1 MAYATIDNGKS
12 AAESDAAIKLKKE
25 SLTDNSLSVAGTA
38 YLIGDAALFAAGL
51 LKSWQENGRI
61 TPADIKGQALTGAIW
76 ALGGV
81 GAARYGNPTA
91 EKQLE
96 ILSARLGDYLKQQ
109 GITIP
114 QNPTTELLAR
124 KGGVIDHI
132 EKFLYAHPSEALNA
146 AYAVGSLG
154 LISEGMS
161 GLGKKSGAFSDLATG
176 VLVAAG
182 ALTGLLIPEKKPDPQ
197 NPPKGMFAKAMSW
210 VQEKPLRLSSAFYW
224 AGNAFL
230 LKNVYDNW
238 NTNRASSIAKL
249 VTAGSYI
256 FANAMLSM
264 SSKGHSDNKK
274 EGHVA
279 TQKLADSAAVV
290 IAAQP
295 QEVQN
300 ALVEQISGF
309 LASQPETQM
318 KANDIS
324 KLLHDKLKTIGK
336 PSPTA
341 PATGGNNWQAKLQ
354 NQPAASASP
363 TL

>member
-1 MAYATIDNGKS
+1 MAYATTDNEKN
-12 AAESDAAIKLKKE
+12 ADTAEAKKPKTE

-61 TPADIKGQALTGAIW
+61 TTADIKGQALTGAIW
-76 ALGGV
+76 AIGGI

-96 ILSARLGDYLKQQ
+96 ILSTRLGDYLKQQ
-109 GITIP
+109 GIAIP
-114 QNPTTELLAR
+114 QNPTTELLAK

-154 LISEGMS
+154 LISEGA
-161 GLGKKSGAFSDLATG
+161 GALGKKTGGFSDLATG

-210 VQEKPLRLSSAFYW
+210 IQEKPLRLSSAFYW

-264 SSKGHSDNKK
+264 SSKGHADNKK
-274 EGHVA
+274 EGMEA

-318 KANDIS
+318 KADEIS
-324 KLLHDKLKTIGK
+324 KLLHDKLKTVGK
-336 PSPTA
+336 NAPETPT
-341 PATGGNNWQAKLQ
+341 TGNKSWQAKLQ
-354 NQPAASASP
+354 TQPAAAVSP